1 MKLRLRKELTNKE
14 KWRLVMSYFREHPQ
28 LMMEVMPQ
36 LQSKEPPLIDGGDL
50 ELKAQEEVDG
60 GEYYVGGASTKKA
73 GGTVYEHYL
82 KL

>member
-36 LQSKEPPLIDGGDL
+36 LQRKEPPLIDGGD
-50 ELKAQEEVDG
+50 
-60 GEYYVGGASTKKA
+60 
-73 GGTVYEHYL
+73 
-82 KL
+82 